1 MISRPDLVDDAR
13 FSNNVSRIEN
23 VEALKGEIESV
34 LAAQPKAE
42 WLQILEEANVPCSP
56 INNVE
61 DVLND
66 PQVKARNM
74 VVEIR
79 DPDIGLLRASGNP
92 SSFPLFQT
100 VPRARRHP
108 IWTGIGCE
116 S

>member
-1 MISRPDLVDDAR
+1 MDDAR
-13 FSNNVSRIEN
+13 FSDNVSRVEN

-92 SSFPLFQT
+92 IKLSAFPDSPTRKAAPDLDGD
-100 VPRARRHP
+100 RMR
-108 IWTGIGCE
+108 ILSEIGG
-116 S
+116 